1 MNIAISLIGG
11 LGMFLYGMNVMGDG
25 LQKAAGEKLKKI
37 IEMLTTNK
45 IMGVLVGTLVTA
57 IIQSSSATTVMTIGF
72 VNAGIMSLQQAVGVI
87 MGANVGTT
95 VTAQLVSFNI
105 EKYAPIAIGI
115 GMAFWF
121 FTKKKNVKNI
131 SEILIGFGILFV
143 GMNFMKAAAAPVSEM
158 PQVHDAMLYLSKNP
172 VLGILAGFVIT
183 GTIQSSSASIGILIV
198 LASQGLLPITAAL
211 PVLYGDNI
219 GTCVTSLLSTVGASR
234 NARRA
239 AIMHLCFNVIGTLLF
254 IIVLSKPIVAL
265 VTSIDP
271 TNVPRQ
277 IANAHTLFNVVNVIV
292 LLPFSSYLVKLAT
305 KLVPYTEDEDLENI
319 HTTKFLDE
327 RILETPSIAL
337 SNTVDE
343 VIRMASR
350 STRALDSAY
359 DAVKTFNHEKREKTF
374 EYEKMINTLQLD
386 ITNFLFALSNRNLSD
401 LERIKADVLFHIVN
415 DIERVGDHADNIAEI
430 SQFMEDKKVKFTDDA
445 TKELDTL
452 FELASKNFY
461 DSITALKTSD
471 FELAATITDRER
483 EINILEQNAR
493 NSHMVRLR
501 SGTCSVEAGIYFLDI
516 ISNLERISDHSI
528 NITEE
533 LGRMSYQLPKLYS
546 YCALQ
551 HSRIQIC
558 CWLLPEL
565 DPQYLYLLPGQS
577 SVLLSP

>member
-1 MNIAISLIGG
+1 MDIAISLIGG

-37 IEMLTTNK
+37 IEMLTTNR

-87 MGANVGTT
+87 MGANIGTT

-115 GMAFWF
+115 GMVFWF
-121 FTKKKNVKNI
+121 FTKKKNIKNI

-143 GMNFMKAAAAPVSEM
+143 GMNFMKEAAAPVSEM
-158 PQVHDAMLYLSKNP
+158 SQVHDAMLYLSKNP
-172 VLGILAGFVIT
+172 VLGILAGFLIT

-219 GTCVTSLLSTVGASR
+219 GTCVTSLLSTIGASR

-292 LLPFSSYLVKLAT
+292 LLPFSTYLVKLAT
-305 KLVPYTEDEDLENI
+305 KLVPYTEDEELENI

-350 STRALDSAY
+350 STRSLNSAY
-359 DAVKTFNHEKREKTF
+359 DAVKTFSHEKREKTF
-374 EYEKMINTLQLD
+374 EYERMINTLQLD
-386 ITNFLFALSNRNLSD
+386 ITNYLFALSNRNLSD
-401 LERIKADVLFHIVN
+401 IERIKADVLVHILN

-430 SQFMEDKKVKFTDDA
+430 SQFMEDKKVIFTEDA
-445 TKELDTL
+445 RNELDTI

-471 FELAATITDRER
+471 FELAATITERER

-493 NSHMVRLR
+493 NSHMARLHA
-501 SGTCSVEAGIYFLDI
+501 GTCSVEAGIYFLDI

-533 LGRMSYQLPKLYS
+533 LGRMSGHVSL
-546 YCALQ
+546 
-551 HSRIQIC
+551 
-558 CWLLPEL
+558 
-565 DPQYLYLLPGQS
+565 
-577 SVLLSP
+577 

>member
-1 MNIAISLIGG
+1 MDIAISLIGG

-37 IEMLTTNK
+37 IEMLTTNR

-87 MGANVGTT
+87 MGANIGTT

-115 GMAFWF
+115 GMVFWF
-121 FTKKKNVKNI
+121 FTKKKNIKNI

-143 GMNFMKAAAAPVSEM
+143 GMNFMKEAAAPVSEM
-158 PQVHDAMLYLSKNP
+158 SQVHDAMLYLSKNP
-172 VLGILAGFVIT
+172 VLGILAGFLIT

-219 GTCVTSLLSTVGASR
+219 GTCVTSLLSTIGASR

-292 LLPFSSYLVKLAT
+292 LLPFSTYLVKLAT
-305 KLVPYTEDEDLENI
+305 KLVPYTEDEELENI

-343 VIRMASR
+343 VIIMASR
-350 STRALDSAY
+350 STRSLNSAY
-359 DAVKTFNHEKREKTF
+359 DAVKTFSHEKREKTF
-374 EYEKMINTLQLD
+374 EYERMINTLQLD
-386 ITNFLFALSNRNLSD
+386 ITNYLFALSNRNLSD
-401 LERIKADVLFHIVN
+401 IERIKADVLFHIVN

-430 SQFMEDKKVKFTDDA
+430 SQFMEDKKVIFTEDA
-445 TKELDTL
+445 RNELDTI

-471 FELAATITDRER
+471 FELAATITERER

-493 NSHMVRLR
+493 NSHMARLHA
-501 SGTCSVEAGIYFLDI
+501 GTCSVEAGIYFLDI

-533 LGRMSYQLPKLYS
+533 LGRMSGHVSL
-546 YCALQ
+546 
-551 HSRIQIC
+551 
-558 CWLLPEL
+558 
-565 DPQYLYLLPGQS
+565 
-577 SVLLSP
+577 

>member
-1 MNIAISLIGG
+1 MDIAISLIGG

-37 IEMLTTNK
+37 IEMLTTNR

-87 MGANVGTT
+87 MGANIGTT

-115 GMAFWF
+115 GMVFWF
-121 FTKKKNVKNI
+121 FTKKKNIKNI

-143 GMNFMKAAAAPVSEM
+143 GMNFMKEAAAPVSEM
-158 PQVHDAMLYLSKNP
+158 SQVHDAMLYLSKNP
-172 VLGILAGFVIT
+172 VLGILAGFLIT

-219 GTCVTSLLSTVGASR
+219 GTGVTSLLSTIGASR

-292 LLPFSSYLVKLAT
+292 LLPFSTYLVKLAT
-305 KLVPYTEDEDLENI
+305 KLVPYTEDEELENI

-350 STRALDSAY
+350 STRSLNSAY
-359 DAVKTFNHEKREKTF
+359 DAVKTFSHEKREKTF
-374 EYEKMINTLQLD
+374 EYERMINTLQLD
-386 ITNFLFALSNRNLSD
+386 ITNYLFALSNRNLSD
-401 LERIKADVLFHIVN
+401 IERIKADVLFHIVN

-430 SQFMEDKKVKFTDDA
+430 SQFMEDKKVIFTEDA
-445 TKELDTL
+445 RNELDTI

-471 FELAATITDRER
+471 FELAATITERER

-493 NSHMVRLR
+493 NSHMARLHA
-501 SGTCSVEAGIYFLDI
+501 GTCSVEAGIYFLDI

-533 LGRMSYQLPKLYS
+533 LGRMSGHVSL
-546 YCALQ
+546 
-551 HSRIQIC
+551 
-558 CWLLPEL
+558 
-565 DPQYLYLLPGQS
+565 
-577 SVLLSP
+577 

>member
-1 MNIAISLIGG
+1 MDIAISLIGG

-37 IEMLTTNK
+37 IEMLTTNR

-87 MGANVGTT
+87 MGANIGTT

-115 GMAFWF
+115 GMVFWF
-121 FTKKKNVKNI
+121 FTKKKNIKNI

-143 GMNFMKAAAAPVSEM
+143 GMNFMKEAAAPVSEM
-158 PQVHDAMLYLSKNP
+158 SQVHDAMLYLSKNP
-172 VLGILAGFVIT
+172 VLGILAGFLIT

-219 GTCVTSLLSTVGASR
+219 GTCVTSLLSTIGASR

-292 LLPFSSYLVKLAT
+292 LLPFSTYLVKLAT
-305 KLVPYTEDEDLENI
+305 KLVPYTEDEELENI

-350 STRALDSAY
+350 STRSLNSAY
-359 DAVKTFNHEKREKTF
+359 DAVKTFSHEKREKTF
-374 EYEKMINTLQLD
+374 EYERMINTLQLD
-386 ITNFLFALSNRNLSD
+386 ITNYLFALSNRNLSD
-401 LERIKADVLFHIVN
+401 IERIKADVLFHIVN

-430 SQFMEDKKVKFTDDA
+430 SQFMEDKKVIFTEDA
-445 TKELDTL
+445 RNELDTI

-471 FELAATITDRER
+471 FELAATITERER

-493 NSHMVRLR
+493 NSHMARLHA
-501 SGTCSVEAGIYFLDI
+501 GTCSVEAGIYFLDI

-533 LGRMSYQLPKLYS
+533 LGRKSGHVSL
-546 YCALQ
+546 
-551 HSRIQIC
+551 
-558 CWLLPEL
+558 
-565 DPQYLYLLPGQS
+565 
-577 SVLLSP
+577 

>member
-1 MNIAISLIGG
+1 MNVAISLIGG

-25 LQKAAGEKLKKI
+25 LQKAAGDKLKKI
-37 IEMLTTNK
+37 IEMLTTNR
-45 IMGVLVGTLVTA
+45 IMGVLIGTLVTA

-87 MGANVGTT
+87 MGANIGTT
-95 VTAQLVSFNI
+95 VTAQLVSFSI
-105 EKYAPIAIGI
+105 EKYAPISIGI
-115 GMAFWF
+115 GMIFWF
-121 FTKKKNVKNI
+121 FTKKKNIKNI

-158 PQVHDAMLYLSKNP
+158 QEVHDAMLYLSKNP
-172 VLGILAGFVIT
+172 VLGILAGFLIT

-219 GTCVTSLLSTVGASR
+219 GTCVTSLLSTIGASR

-239 AIMHLCFNVIGTLLF
+239 AIMHMCFNVIGTILF
-254 IIVLSKPIVAL
+254 ILVLSKPIISI
-265 VTSIDP
+265 VTRIDP

-277 IANAHTLFNVVNVIV
+277 IANAHTLFNLVNVIV

-305 KLVPYTEDEDLENI
+305 KLVPYTKEDEEENI

-350 STRALDSAY
+350 STRSLNSAY
-359 DAVKTFNHEKREKTF
+359 DAVKTFSQEKREKTF
-374 EYEKMINTLQLD
+374 GYERIINTLQLD
-386 ITNFLFALSNRNLSD
+386 ITNFLFALSNRNISD
-401 LERIKADVLFHIVN
+401 VERIKADVLFHIVN

-430 SQFMEDKKVKFTDDA
+430 SQFMEDKKVVFTEDA
-445 TKELDTL
+445 SKELDVI
-452 FELASKNFY
+452 FELASNNFY

-471 FELAATITDRER
+471 FELAATIAEREK

-493 NSHMVRLR
+493 NSHMARLH
-501 SGTCSVEAGIYFLDI
+501 SGSCSVEAGIYFLDI

-533 LGRMSYQLPKLYS
+533 LGRMSGHVSL
-546 YCALQ
+546 
-551 HSRIQIC
+551 
-558 CWLLPEL
+558 
-565 DPQYLYLLPGQS
+565 
-577 SVLLSP
+577 

>member
-1 MNIAISLIGG
+1 MDIAISLIGG

-37 IEMLTTNK
+37 IEMLTTNR

-87 MGANVGTT
+87 MGANIGTT

-115 GMAFWF
+115 GMVFWF
-121 FTKKKNVKNI
+121 FTKKKNIKNI

-143 GMNFMKAAAAPVSEM
+143 GMNFMKEAAAPVSEM
-158 PQVHDAMLYLSKNP
+158 SQVHDAMLYLSKNP
-172 VLGILAGFVIT
+172 VLGILAGFLIT

-219 GTCVTSLLSTVGASR
+219 GTCVTSLLSTIGASR

-254 IIVLSKPIVAL
+254 IIVLSKPIIAL

-292 LLPFSSYLVKLAT
+292 LLPFSTYLVKLAT

-350 STRALDSAY
+350 STRALNSAY
-359 DAVKTFNHEKREKTF
+359 DAVKTFSHEKREKTF
-374 EYEKMINTLQLD
+374 EYERTINTLQLD
-386 ITNFLFALSNRNLSD
+386 ITNYLFALSNRNLSD
-401 LERIKADVLFHIVN
+401 IERIKADVLFHIVN

-430 SQFMEDKKVKFTDDA
+430 SQFMEDKKVIFTEDA
-445 TKELDTL
+445 RNELDTI
-452 FELASKNFY
+452 FELASENFY

-471 FELAATITDRER
+471 FELAATITERER

-493 NSHMVRLR
+493 NSHMARLHA
-501 SGTCSVEAGIYFLDI
+501 GTCSVEAGIYFLDI

-533 LGRMSYQLPKLYS
+533 LGRMSGHVSL
-546 YCALQ
+546 
-551 HSRIQIC
+551 
-558 CWLLPEL
+558 
-565 DPQYLYLLPGQS
+565 
-577 SVLLSP
+577 

>member
-254 IIVLSKPIVAL
+254 IIVLSKPIVAM

-359 DAVKTFNHEKREKTF
+359 DAVKTFSHEKREKTF

-445 TKELDTL
+445 TKELDNL

-533 LGRMSYQLPKLYS
+533 LGRMSGHVSL
-546 YCALQ
+546 
-551 HSRIQIC
+551 
-558 CWLLPEL
+558 
-565 DPQYLYLLPGQS
+565 
-577 SVLLSP
+577 

>member
-1 MNIAISLIGG
+1 MDIAISLIGG

-359 DAVKTFNHEKREKTF
+359 DAVKTFSHEKREKTF

-452 FELASKNFY
+452 SELASKNFY

-533 LGRMSYQLPKLYS
+533 LGRMSGHVSL
-546 YCALQ
+546 
-551 HSRIQIC
+551 
-558 CWLLPEL
+558 
-565 DPQYLYLLPGQS
+565 
-577 SVLLSP
+577 

>member
-1 MNIAISLIGG
+1 MDIAISLIGG

-37 IEMLTTNK
+37 IEMLTTNR

-87 MGANVGTT
+87 MGANIGTT

-115 GMAFWF
+115 GMVFWF
-121 FTKKKNVKNI
+121 FTKKKNIKNI
-131 SEILIGFGILFV
+131 SEILIGFYILVV
-143 GMNFMKAAAAPVSEM
+143 GMNFMKEAAAPVSEM
-158 PQVHDAMLYLSKNP
+158 SQVHDAMLYLSKNP
-172 VLGILAGFVIT
+172 VLGILAGFLIT

-219 GTCVTSLLSTVGASR
+219 GTCVTSLLSTIGASR

-292 LLPFSSYLVKLAT
+292 LLPFSTYLVKLAT
-305 KLVPYTEDEDLENI
+305 KLVPYTEDEELENI

-350 STRALDSAY
+350 STRSLNSAY
-359 DAVKTFNHEKREKTF
+359 DAVKTFSHEKREKTF
-374 EYEKMINTLQLD
+374 EYERMINTLQLD
-386 ITNFLFALSNRNLSD
+386 ITNYLFALSNRNLSD
-401 LERIKADVLFHIVN
+401 IERIKADVLFHIVN

-430 SQFMEDKKVKFTDDA
+430 SQFMEDKKVIFTEDA
-445 TKELDTL
+445 RNELDTI

-471 FELAATITDRER
+471 FELAATITERER

-493 NSHMVRLR
+493 NSHMARLHA
-501 SGTCSVEAGIYFLDI
+501 GTCSVEAGIYFLDI

-533 LGRMSYQLPKLYS
+533 LGRMSGHVSL
-546 YCALQ
+546 
-551 HSRIQIC
+551 
-558 CWLLPEL
+558 
-565 DPQYLYLLPGQS
+565 
-577 SVLLSP
+577 

>member
-1 MNIAISLIGG
+1 MDIAISLIGG

-37 IEMLTTNK
+37 IEMLTTNR

-87 MGANVGTT
+87 MGANIGTT

-115 GMAFWF
+115 GMVFWF
-121 FTKKKNVKNI
+121 FTKKKNIKNI

-143 GMNFMKAAAAPVSEM
+143 GMNFMKEAAAPVSEM
-158 PQVHDAMLYLSKNP
+158 SQVHDAMLYLSKNP
-172 VLGILAGFVIT
+172 VLGILAGFLIT

-219 GTCVTSLLSTVGASR
+219 GTCVTSLLSTIGASR

-292 LLPFSSYLVKLAT
+292 LLPFSTYLVKLAT

-327 RILETPSIAL
+327 RILETP
-337 SNTVDE
+337 
-343 VIRMASR
+343 
-350 STRALDSAY
+350 
-359 DAVKTFNHEKREKTF
+359 
-374 EYEKMINTLQLD
+374 
-386 ITNFLFALSNRNLSD
+386 
-401 LERIKADVLFHIVN
+401 
-415 DIERVGDHADNIAEI
+415 
-430 SQFMEDKKVKFTDDA
+430 
-445 TKELDTL
+445 
-452 FELASKNFY
+452 
-461 DSITALKTSD
+461 
-471 FELAATITDRER
+471 
-483 EINILEQNAR
+483 
-493 NSHMVRLR
+493 
-501 SGTCSVEAGIYFLDI
+501 
-516 ISNLERISDHSI
+516 
-528 NITEE
+528 
-533 LGRMSYQLPKLYS
+533 
-546 YCALQ
+546 
-551 HSRIQIC
+551 
-558 CWLLPEL
+558 
-565 DPQYLYLLPGQS
+565 
-577 SVLLSP
+577 

>member
-1 MNIAISLIGG
+1 MDIAISLIGG

-37 IEMLTTNK
+37 IEMLTTNR

-87 MGANVGTT
+87 MGANIGTT

-115 GMAFWF
+115 GMVFWF
-121 FTKKKNVKNI
+121 FTKKKNIKNI

-143 GMNFMKAAAAPVSEM
+143 GMNFMKEAAAPVSEM
-158 PQVHDAMLYLSKNP
+158 SQVHDAMLYLSKNP
-172 VLGILAGFVIT
+172 VLGILAGFLIT

-219 GTCVTSLLSTVGASR
+219 GTCVTSLLSTIGASR

-292 LLPFSSYLVKLAT
+292 LLPFASYLVKLAT

-327 RILETPSIAL
+327 RIMETPSIAL

-350 STRALDSAY
+350 STRSLNSAY

-374 EYEKMINTLQLD
+374 EYERTINTLQLD
-386 ITNFLFALSNRNLSD
+386 ITNYLFALSNRNLSD
-401 LERIKADVLFHIVN
+401 VERIKADVLFHIVN
-415 DIERVGDHADNIAEI
+415 DIERVGDHAENIAEI

-445 TKELDTL
+445 SKELDNI

-471 FELAATITDRER
+471 FELAATIAERER

-493 NSHMVRLR
+493 NSHVARLHA
-501 SGTCSVEAGIYFLDI
+501 GTCSVEAGIYFLDI

-533 LGRMSYQLPKLYS
+533 FGRMSGHVSL
-546 YCALQ
+546 
-551 HSRIQIC
+551 
-558 CWLLPEL
+558 
-565 DPQYLYLLPGQS
+565 
-577 SVLLSP
+577 

>member
-37 IEMLTTNK
+37 IEMLTTNR

-87 MGANVGTT
+87 MGANIGTT

-115 GMAFWF
+115 GMVFWF
-121 FTKKKNVKNI
+121 FTKKKNIKNI

-143 GMNFMKAAAAPVSEM
+143 GMNFMKEAAAPVSEM
-158 PQVHDAMLYLSKNP
+158 SQVHDAMLYLSKNP
-172 VLGILAGFVIT
+172 VLGILAGFLIT

-211 PVLYGDNI
+211 PILYGDNI
-219 GTCVTSLLSTVGASR
+219 GTCVTSLLSTIGASR

-254 IIVLSKPIVAL
+254 IIVLSKPIIAL

-292 LLPFSSYLVKLAT
+292 LLPFSTYLVKLAT

-350 STRALDSAY
+350 STRALNSAY
-359 DAVKTFNHEKREKTF
+359 DAVKTFSHERREKTF
-374 EYEKMINTLQLD
+374 EYERMINTLQLD
-386 ITNFLFALSNRNLSD
+386 ITNYLFALSTRNLSD
-401 LERIKADVLFHIVN
+401 IERIKADVLFHIVN

-430 SQFMEDKKVKFTDDA
+430 SQFMEDKKVIFTEDA
-445 TKELDTL
+445 RKELDTI

-471 FELAATITDRER
+471 FELAATITERER

-493 NSHMVRLR
+493 NSHMARLHA
-501 SGTCSVEAGIYFLDI
+501 GTCSVEAGIYFLDI

-533 LGRMSYQLPKLYS
+533 LGRMSGHVSL
-546 YCALQ
+546 
-551 HSRIQIC
+551 
-558 CWLLPEL
+558 
-565 DPQYLYLLPGQS
+565 
-577 SVLLSP
+577 

>member
-1 MNIAISLIGG
+1 MNVAISLIGG

-25 LQKAAGEKLKKI
+25 LQKAAGDKLKKI
-37 IEMLTTNK
+37 IEMLTTNR
-45 IMGVLVGTLVTA
+45 IMGVLIGTLVTA

-87 MGANVGTT
+87 MGANIGTT
-95 VTAQLVSFNI
+95 VTAQLVSFSI
-105 EKYAPIAIGI
+105 EKYAPISIGI
-115 GMAFWF
+115 GMIFWF
-121 FTKKKNVKNI
+121 FTKKKNIKNI

-158 PQVHDAMLYLSKNP
+158 QEVHDAMLYLSKNP
-172 VLGILAGFVIT
+172 VLGILAGFLIT

-219 GTCVTSLLSTVGASR
+219 GTCVTSLLSTIGASR

-239 AIMHLCFNVIGTLLF
+239 AIMHMCFNVIGTILF
-254 IIVLSKPIVAL
+254 ILVLSKPIISI
-265 VTSIDP
+265 VTRIDP

-277 IANAHTLFNVVNVIV
+277 IANAHTLFNLVNVIV

-305 KLVPYTEDEDLENI
+305 KLVPYTKEDEEENI

-350 STRALDSAY
+350 STRSLNSAY
-359 DAVKTFNHEKREKTF
+359 DAVKTFSQEKREKTF
-374 EYEKMINTLQLD
+374 GYERIINTLQLD
-386 ITNFLFALSNRNLSD
+386 ITNFLFALSNRNISD
-401 LERIKADVLFHIVN
+401 VERIKADVLLHIVN

-430 SQFMEDKKVKFTDDA
+430 SQFMEDKKVVFTEDA
-445 TKELDTL
+445 SKELDVI
-452 FELASKNFY
+452 FELASNNFY

-471 FELAATITDRER
+471 FELAATIAEREK

-493 NSHMVRLR
+493 NSHMARLH
-501 SGTCSVEAGIYFLDI
+501 SGSCSVEAGIYFLDI

-533 LGRMSYQLPKLYS
+533 LGRMSGHVSL
-546 YCALQ
+546 
-551 HSRIQIC
+551 
-558 CWLLPEL
+558 
-565 DPQYLYLLPGQS
+565 
-577 SVLLSP
+577 

>member
-1 MNIAISLIGG
+1 MDIAISLIGG

-37 IEMLTTNK
+37 IEMLTTNR

-87 MGANVGTT
+87 MGANIGTT

-115 GMAFWF
+115 GMVFWF
-121 FTKKKNVKNI
+121 FTKKKNIKNI

-143 GMNFMKAAAAPVSEM
+143 GMNFMKEAAAPVSEM
-158 PQVHDAMLYLSKNP
+158 SQVHDAMLYLSKNP
-172 VLGILAGFVIT
+172 VLGILAGFLIT

-219 GTCVTSLLSTVGASR
+219 GTCVTSLLSTIGASR

-254 IIVLSKPIVAL
+254 IIVLSKPIIAL

-292 LLPFSSYLVKLAT
+292 LLPFSTYLVKLAT
-305 KLVPYTEDEDLENI
+305 KLVPYTEDEELENI

-350 STRALDSAY
+350 STRSLNSAY
-359 DAVKTFNHEKREKTF
+359 DAVKTFSHEKREKTF
-374 EYEKMINTLQLD
+374 EYERMINTLQLD
-386 ITNFLFALSNRNLSD
+386 ITNYLFALSNRNLSD
-401 LERIKADVLFHIVN
+401 IERIKADVLFHIVN

-430 SQFMEDKKVKFTDDA
+430 SQFMEDKKVIFTEDA
-445 TKELDTL
+445 RNELDTI

-471 FELAATITDRER
+471 FELAATITERER

-493 NSHMVRLR
+493 NSHMARLHA
-501 SGTCSVEAGIYFLDI
+501 GTCSVEAGIYFLDI

-533 LGRMSYQLPKLYS
+533 LGRMSGHVSL
-546 YCALQ
+546 
-551 HSRIQIC
+551 
-558 CWLLPEL
+558 
-565 DPQYLYLLPGQS
+565 
-577 SVLLSP
+577 

>member
-1 MNIAISLIGG
+1 MNIAISIIGG

-105 EKYAPIAIGI
+105 EKYAPMAIGI

-359 DAVKTFNHEKREKTF
+359 DAVKTFSHEKREKTF

-533 LGRMSYQLPKLYS
+533 LGRMSGHVSL
-546 YCALQ
+546 
-551 HSRIQIC
+551 
-558 CWLLPEL
+558 
-565 DPQYLYLLPGQS
+565 
-577 SVLLSP
+577 

>member
-1 MNIAISLIGG
+1 MDIAISLIGG

-37 IEMLTTNK
+37 IEMLTTNR

-87 MGANVGTT
+87 MGANIGTT

-115 GMAFWF
+115 GMVFWF
-121 FTKKKNVKNI
+121 FTKKKNIKNI

-143 GMNFMKAAAAPVSEM
+143 GMNFMKEAAAPVSEM
-158 PQVHDAMLYLSKNP
+158 SQVHDAMLYLSKNP
-172 VLGILAGFVIT
+172 VLGILAGFLIT

-219 GTCVTSLLSTVGASR
+219 GTCVTSLLSTIGASR

-292 LLPFSSYLVKLAT
+292 LLPFSTYLVKLAT
-305 KLVPYTEDEDLENI
+305 KLVPYTEDEELENI

-343 VIRMASR
+343 VIRRASR
-350 STRALDSAY
+350 STRSLNSAY
-359 DAVKTFNHEKREKTF
+359 DAVKTFSHEKREKTF
-374 EYEKMINTLQLD
+374 EYERMINTLQLD
-386 ITNFLFALSNRNLSD
+386 ITNYLFALSNRNLSD
-401 LERIKADVLFHIVN
+401 IERIKADVLFHIVN

-430 SQFMEDKKVKFTDDA
+430 SQFMEDKKVIFTEDA
-445 TKELDTL
+445 RNELDTI

-471 FELAATITDRER
+471 FELAATITERER

-493 NSHMVRLR
+493 NSHMARLHA
-501 SGTCSVEAGIYFLDI
+501 GTCSVEAGIYFLDI

-533 LGRMSYQLPKLYS
+533 LGRMSGHVSL
-546 YCALQ
+546 
-551 HSRIQIC
+551 
-558 CWLLPEL
+558 
-565 DPQYLYLLPGQS
+565 
-577 SVLLSP
+577 

>member
-1 MNIAISLIGG
+1 MDIAISLIGG

-37 IEMLTTNK
+37 IEMLTTNR

-87 MGANVGTT
+87 MGANIGTT

-115 GMAFWF
+115 GMVFWF
-121 FTKKKNVKNI
+121 FTKKKNIKNI

-143 GMNFMKAAAAPVSEM
+143 GMNFMKEAAAPVSEM
-158 PQVHDAMLYLSKNP
+158 SQVHDAMLYLSKNP
-172 VLGILAGFVIT
+172 VLGILAGFLIT

-219 GTCVTSLLSTVGASR
+219 GTCVTSLLSTIGASR

-292 LLPFSSYLVKLAT
+292 LLPFSTYLVKLAT

-350 STRALDSAY
+350 STRSLNSAY
-359 DAVKTFNHEKREKTF
+359 DAVKTFSHEKREKTF
-374 EYEKMINTLQLD
+374 EYERMINTLQLD
-386 ITNFLFALSNRNLSD
+386 ITNYLFALSNRNLSD
-401 LERIKADVLFHIVN
+401 IERIKADVLFHIVN

-430 SQFMEDKKVKFTDDA
+430 SQFMEDKKVIFTEDA
-445 TKELDTL
+445 RNELDTI

-471 FELAATITDRER
+471 FELAATITERER

-493 NSHMVRLR
+493 NSHMARLHA
-501 SGTCSVEAGIYFLDI
+501 GTCSVEAGIYFLDI

-533 LGRMSYQLPKLYS
+533 LGRMSGHVSL
-546 YCALQ
+546 
-551 HSRIQIC
+551 
-558 CWLLPEL
+558 
-565 DPQYLYLLPGQS
+565 
-577 SVLLSP
+577 

>member
-1 MNIAISLIGG
+1 MDIAISLIGG

-37 IEMLTTNK
+37 IEMLTTNR

-87 MGANVGTT
+87 MGANIGTT

-115 GMAFWF
+115 GMVFWF
-121 FTKKKNVKNI
+121 FTKKKNIKNI

-143 GMNFMKAAAAPVSEM
+143 GMNFMKEAAAPVSEM
-158 PQVHDAMLYLSKNP
+158 SQVHDAMLYLSKNP
-172 VLGILAGFVIT
+172 VLGILAGFLIT

-219 GTCVTSLLSTVGASR
+219 GTCVTSLLSTIGASR

-292 LLPFSSYLVKLAT
+292 LLPFSTYLVKLAT

-350 STRALDSAY
+350 STRALNSAY
-359 DAVKTFNHEKREKTF
+359 DAVKTFSHEKREKTF
-374 EYEKMINTLQLD
+374 EYERMINTLQLD
-386 ITNFLFALSNRNLSD
+386 ITNYLFSLSNRNLSD
-401 LERIKADVLFHIVN
+401 IERIKADVLFHIVN

-430 SQFMEDKKVKFTDDA
+430 SQFMEDKKVIFTEDA
-445 TKELDTL
+445 RNELDTI

-471 FELAATITDRER
+471 FELAATITERER

-493 NSHMVRLR
+493 NSHMARLHA
-501 SGTCSVEAGIYFLDI
+501 GTCSVEAGIYFLDI

-533 LGRMSYQLPKLYS
+533 LGRMSGHVSL
-546 YCALQ
+546 
-551 HSRIQIC
+551 
-558 CWLLPEL
+558 
-565 DPQYLYLLPGQS
+565 
-577 SVLLSP
+577 

>member
-1 MNIAISLIGG
+1 MDIAISLIGG

-37 IEMLTTNK
+37 IEMLTTNR

-87 MGANVGTT
+87 MGANIGTT

-115 GMAFWF
+115 GMVFWF
-121 FTKKKNVKNI
+121 FTKKKNIKNI

-143 GMNFMKAAAAPVSEM
+143 GMNFMKEAAAPVSEM
-158 PQVHDAMLYLSKNP
+158 SQVHDAMLYLSKNP
-172 VLGILAGFVIT
+172 VLGILAGFLIT

-219 GTCVTSLLSTVGASR
+219 GTCVTSLLSTIGASR

-292 LLPFSSYLVKLAT
+292 LLPFSTYLVKLAT
-305 KLVPYTEDEDLENI
+305 KLVPYTEDEELENI

-350 STRALDSAY
+350 STRSLNSAY
-359 DAVKTFNHEKREKTF
+359 DAVKTFSHEKREKTF
-374 EYEKMINTLQLD
+374 EYERMINTLQLD
-386 ITNFLFALSNRNLSD
+386 ITNYLFALSNRNLSD
-401 LERIKADVLFHIVN
+401 IERIKADVLFHIVN

-430 SQFMEDKKVKFTDDA
+430 SQFMEDKKVIFTEDA
-445 TKELDTL
+445 RNELDTI

-461 DSITALKTSD
+461 ASITALKTSD
-471 FELAATITDRER
+471 FELAATITERER

-493 NSHMVRLR
+493 NSHMTRLHA
-501 SGTCSVEAGIYFLDI
+501 GTCSVEAGIYFLDI

-533 LGRMSYQLPKLYS
+533 LGRMSGHVSL
-546 YCALQ
+546 
-551 HSRIQIC
+551 
-558 CWLLPEL
+558 
-565 DPQYLYLLPGQS
+565 
-577 SVLLSP
+577 